1 MIDPNKKYGV
11 LITPDILLQRN
22 YFKQMVELLGV
33 WPIYL
38 APRPGKYYTTYAEI
52 KSNYQEPEQIGCIFD
67 EHPTQRTMKKLGWD
81 SELQE
86 NASVISVP
94 YDLHDL
100 QQGALFIIPSAF
112 DNTKGRL
119 FRVAEISGEMIYP
132 ASLTCKLV
140 PEFEDTL
147 PESKSDFK
155 RSNFT
160 LLAEEDEECDC

>member
-1 MIDPNKKYGV
+1 MIDPNKKYGA
-11 LITPDILLQRN
+11 LITPDILLQRT

-52 KSNYQEPEQIGCIFD
+52 KSNYQEPEQVGCIFD
-67 EHPTQRTMKKLGWD
+67 EHPPQRTMKKLGWD

-100 QQGALFIIPSAF
+100 QPGALFIIPSAF

-119 FRVAEISGEMIYP
+119 FRVTEISGEMIYP

-147 PESKSDFK
+147 PESKKDFK
-155 RSNFT
+155 RSDFN